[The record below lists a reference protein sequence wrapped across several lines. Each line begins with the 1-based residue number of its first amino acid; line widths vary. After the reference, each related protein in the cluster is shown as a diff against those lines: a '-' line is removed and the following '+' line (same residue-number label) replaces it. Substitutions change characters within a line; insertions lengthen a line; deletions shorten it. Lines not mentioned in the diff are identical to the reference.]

1 MCQTVQ
7 SFWQCR
13 SRQRSLLRPE
23 ARLIDESDAPLA
35 MYLLHRRTVIALRR
49 ARLHHHGVPDPPRM
63 RNLPR
68 YTLPPS
74 LVHMYD
80 MQAFLT
86 PFLGDNAPTRRK
98 TGKLGLLAL
107 NPPAAVSTSDRL
119 AVQPAYAP
127 DGTGR
132 PAVGTGFSRWRFDG
146 TDPGLRNSLK
156 TCRCSP
162 RLRGAG
168 HYGVEYI

>member
-1 MCQTVQ
+1 
-7 SFWQCR
+7 
-13 SRQRSLLRPE
+13 
-23 ARLIDESDAPLA
+23 
-35 MYLLHRRTVIALRR
+35 
-49 ARLHHHGVPDPPRM
+49 M

-156 TCRCSP
+156 TCRCSQGFEGLVTMASNTSDQEKAARTTLGSLCSQSVAP
-162 RLRGAG
+162 FARRLS
-168 HYGVEYI
+168 VP